1 MCVCV
6 CVCFGV
12 GRCVSEV
19 TEVAGNEE
27 EEGKKN
33 VEDNEDQEEG
43 KEKDK
48 DDKEEE
54 EGSQAAEGNPA
65 AEGGDADEDEEEDPD
80 KDGRKSE
87 AAGADEDQDKNVG
100 ADETAVTCGAN
111 EVRPCGN
118 RQGAC
123 WQVCAGALHRP
134 VCPQCSSLCPGDL
147 AADGRPG
154 SVERRPEMRRN
165 DRPSVRQRLHALANG
180 QAADRVRKA
189 GAQHSMAVDM

>member
-33 VEDNEDQEEG
+33 VEDDEDQEEG

-54 EGSQAAEGNPA
+54 EGSQAAEGS
-65 AEGGDADEDEEEDPD
+65 DADKDEEEDPG